1 MTKYKQPKQKY
12 NGYVYIIKLWIEPEI
27 VYKIGTTNRT
37 PLHRLG
43 EIAAE
48 MHAKI
53 GYAPKMVVVKQQ
65 QTRDN
70 YKVEADVLASTVKYR
85 YDLRCDVMVNGES
98 ELRMMDENELCR
110 IYNECMRK
118 DYPAEVGFMVEL

>member
-1 MTKYKQPKQKY
+1 MSRKYKQKQAY
-12 NGYVYIIKLWIEPEI
+12 NGYVYIIKAWIGVDV

-43 EIAAE
+43 EIGAE

-53 GYAPKMVVVKQQ
+53 GYSPKMVIVKQQ

-70 YKVEADVLASTVKYR
+70 YKVEADVLANTVKHR
-85 YDLRCDVMVNGES
+85 YDLQCDAAVCGES
-98 ELRMMDENELCR
+98 ELRKMDENELCR
-110 IYNECMRK
+110 IYDECIRK
-118 DYPAEVGFMVEL
+118 DYPAEIGFKVEL